1 MMKKLVI
8 IALVGA
14 SNSCYTAPKN
24 VNHTTPR
31 QEKVLTITLS
41 EREVAAINN
50 ANEVSKTAKT
60 AATTLVAQYA
70 QRIAQGDLTIDE
82 NAHFALIEEI
92 MALHSIE
99 DNVAQE
105 GKIQSL
111 SKDTWASFRPSAPA
125 KR

>member
-1 MMKKLVI
+1 MMKKLAI
-8 IALVGA
+8 IAVLGA
-14 SNSCYTAPKN
+14 SSITCAAPKN

-50 ANEVSKTAKT
+50 AHEASKTAKT
-60 AATTLVAQYA
+60 AATPLIAQYA

-92 MALHSIE
+92 MALHPME
-99 DNVAQE
+99 DSVAQYGE
-105 GKIQSL
+105 IESA
-111 SKDTWASFRPSAPA
+111 SKERWTGRRP
-125 KR
+125 